1 MKNEELRLDKNKIK
15 RILEKRI
22 LSAMINEPEEAIKMV
37 RDSLSQEYFFENN
50 RELFNFLLAQY
61 EQDKNI
67 NFDKLM
73 VEIPFAGF
81 NNFKEILVENV
92 SALELRV
99 EKLIPKLIEIYYSIE
114 TEKEA
119 EKILAK
125 IKKTAVITQIL
136 PEILASFDSI
146 DKDITSV
153 IEKIIPPI
161 TWKQEIKEFMQKLE
175 KERRERKEREF
186 SFDSIPSLNHLNFKT
201 TNLVTIAGA
210 YKNGKSSIG
219 LNLIFDC
226 IKRNVPAGII
236 SLEISREEIN
246 GKLISMLAGVNPEK
260 IRNIFLLNDDE
271 ALLLARA
278 QSKINLSDFPLSIHD
293 RIINDIELKSIIMK
307 WKEKFNTRIIVLD
320 YVGLLESSRKF
331 ENREKEMSSLSRELK
346 KIAKETETLIIALA
360 QLNREGLSNPDISKL
375 AESIGLA
382 RDSDF
387 LFTVYKPVN
396 LGLKGNAT
404 SEGVYNYS
412 ENNYVLK
419 LDSSRHTSA
428 GDNILLEM
436 NNAGVLS
443 EIIATFDF
451 GAVAS
456 KN

>member
-1 MKNEELRLDKNKIK
+1 
-15 RILEKRI
+15 
-22 LSAMINEPEEAIKMV
+22 
-37 RDSLSQEYFFENN
+37 
-50 RELFNFLLAQY
+50 
-61 EQDKNI
+61 
-67 NFDKLM
+67 
-73 VEIPFAGF
+73 
-81 NNFKEILVENV
+81 
-92 SALELRV
+92 
-99 EKLIPKLIEIYYSIE
+99 
-114 TEKEA
+114 
-119 EKILAK
+119 
-125 IKKTAVITQIL
+125 
-136 PEILASFDSI
+136 
-146 DKDITSV
+146 
-153 IEKIIPPI
+153 
-161 TWKQEIKEFMQKLE
+161 
-175 KERRERKEREF
+175 
-186 SFDSIPSLNHLNFKT
+186 
-201 TNLVTIAGA
+201 
-210 YKNGKSSIG
+210 
-219 LNLIFDC
+219 
-226 IKRNVPAGII
+226 
-236 SLEISREEIN
+236 
-246 GKLISMLAGVNPEK
+246 
-260 IRNIFLLNDDE
+260 LLNDDE